1 MVWGR
6 KSASDPIATV
16 GIGALLAPST
26 PPFDSPLALPLF
38 DFTRGCLGRCTSG
51 RGRYVPYK
59 LSASLEAMLRTGNG
73 VSRRFQERKHRI
85 NFIERA
91 NVRAQAFA
99 NRGVH
104 NCPPDVKGRSGRHRR
119 TTTTTTTTSSTSV
132 EACQR
137 AVMAWDAA
145 EVCLPGQ
152 VCAVVIISILT
163 VFPLLNLLLYP
174 FLSPLEVVMVVVV
187 VVVVCSLSLSANLS
201 LPVSVS
207 VSASASASA
216 VGDHWRATYGRLDDV
231 WPNGRL
237 AQMRSS
243 CAQGECR
250 PASSNGDAEVDILAA
265 IGLLMKVAYVD
276 IQ

>member
-1 MVWGR
+1 
-6 KSASDPIATV
+6 
-16 GIGALLAPST
+16 
-26 PPFDSPLALPLF
+26 
-38 DFTRGCLGRCTSG
+38 
-51 RGRYVPYK
+51 
-59 LSASLEAMLRTGNG
+59 
-73 VSRRFQERKHRI
+73 
-85 NFIERA
+85 
-91 NVRAQAFA
+91 
-99 NRGVH
+99 
-104 NCPPDVKGRSGRHRR
+104 
-119 TTTTTTTTSSTSV
+119 
-132 EACQR
+132 
-137 AVMAWDAA
+137 MAWDAA

-163 VFPLLNLLLYP
+163 VFPLPNLLLSP
-174 FLSPLEVVMVVVV
+174 VLSPLEVVMVVVV
-187 VVVVCSLSLSANLS
+187 VVVLSLSLFPNLS

-207 VSASASASA
+207 VSASASA

>member
-1 MVWGR
+1 MDLSR
-6 KSASDPIATV
+6 Q
-16 GIGALLAPST
+16 ALVDKDQPST
-26 PPFDSPLALPLF
+26 PKRRVENRREGTTSRWCGEESQQATQSPPSALAPCWPLLLPHSIPPLALPLF

-119 TTTTTTTTSSTSV
+119 TSTTTTTTSSTSV

-163 VFPLLNLLLYP
+163 VFPLPNLLLSP
-174 FLSPLEVVMVVVV
+174 VLSPLEVVMVVVV
-187 VVVVCSLSLSANLS
+187 VVVLSLSLSLSQS
-201 LPVSVS
+201 LPPGQCQRQRQRQRSGRPL
-207 VSASASASA
+207 AS
-216 VGDHWRATYGRLDDV
+216 
-231 WPNGRL
+231 
-237 AQMRSS
+237 
-243 CAQGECR
+243 
-250 PASSNGDAEVDILAA
+250 
-265 IGLLMKVAYVD
+265 YVR
-276 IQ
+276 

>member
-104 NCPPDVKGRSGRHRR
+104 NSPPDVKGRSGRHRR

-187 VVVVCSLSLSANLS
+187 VVVVVCSLSLS
-201 LPVSVS
+201 LPISPSRS
-207 VSASASASA
+207 VSASAPAPA
-216 VGDHWRATYGRLDDV
+216 QWATIGELRTVGWMMYGQMVAWRKCDHHARRESVGRRRAMETQKWTFLLPLD
-231 WPNGRL
+231 
-237 AQMRSS
+237 
-243 CAQGECR
+243 
-250 PASSNGDAEVDILAA
+250 
-265 IGLLMKVAYVD
+265 Y
-276 IQ
+276 